1 MIRKSIFE
9 MRDSGEY
16 DIQNEFDIISNLFN
30 ENILIWHN
38 NDQYDFIDEYNTTIE
53 QAIDVNCF
61 CSWKQRGHS
70 LNINDFKEK
79 IGLYNTNTSD
89 EIGIIT
95 FLEYFSN
102 MIYLVDVK
110 LSSSVFCHTNKYELL
125 KGNIDILLEHLN
137 YEKHVFEEE
146 EKVLLIPKNP
156 MATSVAE
163 ISDEYT
169 ANAIFQYH
177 HESLKGN
184 LEAKSDILRR
194 IATKYE
200 LLLNNPKN
208 SNFKKYCDTAMNAL
222 NNLYIRHNN
231 EKKDFFR
238 NLREED
244 KKELEKQYDNL
255 YEMILFCIQ
264 GQEKLIPAE
273 HELSEFLKKVN
284 QTEKTKE

>member
-9 MRDSGEY
+9 IRDSGEY
-16 DIQNEFDIISNLFN
+16 DIHHEFDIISNLFN
-30 ENILIWHN
+30 ENILIWRQN
-38 NDQYDFIDEYNTTIE
+38 IIDQCNTTIE

-79 IGLYNTNTSD
+79 IGLYNTNTSV

-110 LSSSVFCHTNKYELL
+110 LPSSVFYRTNKYELL
-125 KGNIDILLEHLN
+125 KGNINILLEHLN
-137 YEKHVFEEE
+137 YEKHVFEKE

-163 ISDEYT
+163 MSPKDT

-184 LEAKSDILRR
+184 LEAKKDILRR
-194 IATKYE
+194 IAIECESLDKTK
-200 LLLNNPKN
+200 NPFESYRN
-208 SNFKKYCDTAMNAL
+208 TIQNAL
-222 NNLYIRHNN
+222 NNLHIRHNN
-231 EKKDFFR
+231 MEGKHAKDFFR

-255 YEMILFCIQ
+255 YELLLFYIYSQ
-264 GQEKLIPAE
+264 KKLIPAE
-273 HELSEFLKKVN
+273 TELSKFLEKVN
-284 QTEKTKE
+284 QKEN